1 MKQIIII
8 GSGARECAILRY
20 LQMRKYDKKN
30 YKWITIGTTCNPY
43 FKLNSEFR
51 LVQDY
56 SFECLYL
63 ELLKIFDIHR
73 DLNVSEYIDFVFIG
87 PEQPITE
94 GISNYLNNKGVFCI
108 APFKEAALIESSK
121 KFARNFI
128 NDFLKLNSNNSVN
141 LNPNYLSLKSY
152 LNDNRTL

>member
-1 MKQIIII
+1 MLNKD
-8 GSGARECAILRY
+8 L
-20 LQMRKYDKKN
+20 KN
-30 YKWITIGTTCNPY
+30 YFPN
-43 FKLNSEFR
+43 L
-51 LVQDY
+51 
-56 SFECLYL
+56 
-63 ELLKIFDIHR
+63 
-73 DLNVSEYIDFVFIG
+73 
-87 PEQPITE
+87 E

-152 LNDNRTL
+152 LNDKNYGKILPITNDVLQSIKIQFDSDIVIKKDGLCGGKGVYVEGDHFKLGDCDSLLDNLNDYINRDDSNDIILEEKL